1 MRFCAVL
8 GIRLE
13 MTTKDNQNLQDISQL
28 RAKIDELDAQIAHL
42 LVERT
47 QISQK
52 VAASK
57 ASDAKLAGEE
67 LGFGW
72 RPKREVEIIRQILG
86 REPSLGK
93 RLSYMVWRAMI
104 TRNLANQAPMEVLSV
119 EKSIA
124 ASRIGFG
131 AAVVPKLIENAQ
143 LAIKMAAE
151 KENMILSLP
160 WPDENQDWWLELLR
174 PEFQDLKINMGLP
187 HVEDLNPEALCLA
200 KIKPLETKNDYS
212 IIAANHELSIDN
224 CVKISQQKNYN
235 LYKIKGFFEGLDN
248 PSNGVHFLGA
258 YAIV

>member
-1 MRFCAVL
+1 
-8 GIRLE
+8 
-13 MTTKDNQNLQDISQL
+13 MTFENSPNFEDISLL

-42 LVERT
+42 LVVRT

-72 RPKREVEIIRQILG
+72 RPKREVEIIRQILE

-104 TRNLANQAPMEVLSV
+104 TRNLANQAPMEVLCV
-119 EKSIA
+119 ENSLA
-124 ASRIGFG
+124 PSRIGFG
-131 AAVVPKLIENAQ
+131 AAVVPQLVENAQ
-143 LAIKMAAE
+143 IAIKLAAE
-151 KENMILSLP
+151 KENLILSLP
-160 WPDENQDWWLELLR
+160 WPNEAQNWWLELIK
-174 PEFQDLKINMGLP
+174 PQYEDLKINMGLP
-187 HVEDLNPEALCLA
+187 HVEDICPEALCLA

-212 IIAANHELSIDN
+212 IIAANKPLDLNGFIQ
-224 CVKISQQKNYN
+224 ISAFDGYY
-235 LYKIKGFFEGLDN
+235 LYKAKGFLENLHN
-248 PSNGVHFLGA
+248 PLNGMYFLGA